1 MNSIEDPVED
11 EIDDNAPIP
20 GTVFNKRQA
29 RMLKYLV
36 IIMGLMLIGG
46 FALMIGIIAY
56 RASQPP
62 TKAKPIAP
70 VGVSAPSITAPP
82 ITAPP
87 TTVKATMGSQNLTVA
102 QPLVMRAIKGL
113 IPAGAKYLDS
123 TINGNRL
130 VLTLQTR
137 DKGLKLLL
145 IDLDRWRIIGNAD
158 LTPEK

>member
-56 RASQPP
+56 RASQPA
-62 TKAKPIAP
+62 TKSAPIAP
-70 VGVSAPSITAPP
+70 AGVMVPQTTAPP
-82 ITAPP
+82 NTI
-87 TTVKATMGSQNLTVA
+87 KATMGAQTLTA
-102 QPLVMRAIKGL
+102 APPIAMRAIKGL

-145 IDLDRWRIIGNAD
+145 IDLDRWRIIGDAH
-158 LTPEK
+158 LTPER

>member
-56 RASQPP
+56 RASQPA
-62 TKAKPIAP
+62 TKSGPIAP
-70 VGVSAPSITAPP
+70 AGVMVPNTVSASTTGIQNLTTAPP
-82 ITAPP
+82 I
-87 TTVKATMGSQNLTVA
+87 AT
-102 QPLVMRAIKGL
+102 RAIKGL
-113 IPAGAKYLDS
+113 IPKGATYLDS

-130 VLTLQTR
+130 VLTLQTKN
-137 DKGLKLLL
+137 KGLKLLL
-145 IDLDRWRIIGNAD
+145 IDLDHWRIIGDAI
-158 LTPEK
+158 LAPKE